1 MNVQV
6 VTPMVLKR
14 PILVGGLGLTASL
27 WLLGGLQ
34 EVVDAGTLTSVLMLG
49 AGVWWWRKR
58 SPQPARQMPKSA
70 APQRVERDMV
80 EAAIANLQP
89 VLDQLTTE
97 IDAALDT
104 AWALPTWQ
112 DRLNAFAQRRTDLC
126 AALDRTTLQL
136 AIAGAAR
143 TGKTQLQQYLS
154 QTWIPGQSQE
164 ITLTTHALTHAAT
177 LEVTT
182 LTQNADTVLY
192 VVDEDLTES
201 ILGDLSALVMTGQRV
216 LLVFNK
222 QDRYLPQDRTALLD
236 QMRER
241 LQTLPQPVALAAIAV
256 SPQAIKVR
264 THQVD
269 GEVLERLE
277 TPDPEVAA
285 LTQVLDQW
293 VTELPQLV
301 AQTVMRQTHNLRQ
314 DLQTA
319 LNQLRRDRA
328 RPLVEQLQWTA
339 AATAFAS
346 PVPSLDLLAT
356 VAINGQLVMDLSQVY
371 EQPLNLEQAKTA
383 AGALAELVVKLGLVE
398 ASTQLLTTALKSHAA
413 TFVVGGTVQGLSAAY
428 LTHMTGES
436 LMAYFET
443 RALRGEA
450 EAPVSATAIAQALQG
465 LVQTTQQSDFLKGL
479 VQQGIQRFSSPPK
492 KLPEG
497 TTPTLDLPTAAP
509 VPMAQSE
516 AVSSLESA

>member
-1 MNVQV
+1 
-6 VTPMVLKR
+6 MVLKR

-34 EVVDAGTLTSVLMLG
+34 GVVDAGTLTSALMVG
-49 AGVWWWRKR
+49 AGMWWWRKR
-58 SPQPARQMPKSA
+58 SPQTSLQVPKSA
-70 APQRVERDMV
+70 APSIVERDEV

-89 VLDQLTTE
+89 VIDQLTTE
-97 IDAALDT
+97 IDAALP
-104 AWALPTWQ
+104 AWQ
-112 DRLNAFAQRRTDLC
+112 DRLDAFAQRRTDLC
-126 AALDRTTLQL
+126 TALDRTGLRF
-136 AIAGAAR
+136 AIVGAAR
-143 TGKTQLQQYLS
+143 TGKTQLQQHLC
-154 QTWIPGQSQE
+154 QCWIPGQSQE
-164 ITLTTHALTHAAT
+164 ISLTAHALTHAAA
-177 LEVTT
+177 LEVAARTR
-182 LTQNADTVLY
+182 DDDIVLY
-192 VVDEDLTES
+192 LVDEDLTES
-201 ILGDLSALVMTGQRV
+201 ALGDLSALVAAGQRV

-222 QDRYLPQDRTALLD
+222 QDRYLPQARTALLD

-241 LQTLPQPVALAAIAV
+241 LQTLPQSVGLAAITVA
-256 SPQAIKVR
+256 PQAIKVR
-264 THQVD
+264 THQAD
-269 GEVLERLE
+269 GQVLERLE
-277 TPDPEVAA
+277 TPDPEVTV
-285 LTQVLDQW
+285 LTTVLDQW
-293 VTELPQLV
+293 VTEAPQLV
-301 AQTVMRQTHNLRQ
+301 AQTVMRQTLQLRQ

-436 LMAYFET
+436 LIAYFET
-443 RALRGEA
+443 RALRGETQ
-450 EAPVSATAIAQALQG
+450 APVSAAAMVEDRSLGTIAQALQG
-465 LVQTTQQSDFLKGL
+465 LVQKTQHDFLKGL
-479 VQQGIQRFSSPPK
+479 VQQGIQRFSGTPK
-492 KLPEG
+492 PLPQG
-497 TTPTLDLPTAAP
+497 TTPALDFPTADPAP
-509 VPMAQSE
+509 VAQSE
-516 AVSSLESA
+516 AVPSLESS